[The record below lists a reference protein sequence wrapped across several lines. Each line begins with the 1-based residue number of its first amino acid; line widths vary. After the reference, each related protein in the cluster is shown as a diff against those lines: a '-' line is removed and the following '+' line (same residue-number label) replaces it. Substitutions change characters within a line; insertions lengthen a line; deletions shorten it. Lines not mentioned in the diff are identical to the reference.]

1 MNAPLPDIS
10 LTDAAPGG
18 RPLEWVGMQG
28 IDLPVAVAEPG
39 CRRDVHARADVQV
52 DLPAPHVKGIHMS
65 RLYRLLD
72 GLDGLDD
79 GAALSPAGLQRVLHA
94 MVDSHRDCDT
104 RSARLRLRFDL
115 LARRAALVT
124 DGLAG
129 WKAYPVRLDAT
140 LTGSRFA
147 LRAQVTVVY
156 SSTCPCSAA
165 LSRHWVEQAFLAA
178 FGRDDRVEPAAVAAW
193 LKRHATAATPHSQR
207 SEAVVSVA
215 LPDDGAT
222 LGLIDLIDRIEHA
235 LGTPVQTAVKRADEQ
250 AFAVL
255 NGGNLMFVEDAAR
268 RVQAALDGYHAT
280 PHVHVRHLE
289 SLHPHDAVAWAA
301 PVREGA
307 DASCSAS
314 RTRTSCAAAA
324 RGAARIR
331 STAIRTA
338 SSCCWKR
345 TRWIT
350 GR

>member
-1 MNAPLPDIS
+1 MEKALHRIPSMNAPLPDIS
-10 LTDAAPGG
+10 LTDAAPGR

-72 GLDGLDD
+72 GLGD
-79 GAALSPAGLQRVLHA
+79 GAVLSPVGLRPVLQA

-104 RSARLRLRFDL
+104 RRARLRLRFDL

-129 WKAYPVRLDAT
+129 WKAYPVRIDAT
-140 LTGSRFA
+140 LTDVGFE

-207 SEAVVSVA
+207 SEAVVSVG
-215 LPDDGAT
+215 LPADGAT

-268 RVQAALDGYHAT
+268 RVQAALDGRHAN
-280 PHVHVRHLE
+280 PRVHVRHLE

-307 DASCSAS
+307 DAC
-314 RTRTSCAAAA
+314 
-324 RGAARIR
+324 
-331 STAIRTA
+331 
-338 SSCCWKR
+338 
-345 TRWIT
+345 
-350 GR
+350 

>member
-10 LTDAAPGG
+10 LTDAAPGR

-72 GLDGLDD
+72 GLDD
-79 GAALSPAGLQRVLHA
+79 GAALSPAGLRPVLQA

-104 RSARLRLRFDL
+104 RRARLRLRFDL

-129 WKAYPVRLDAT
+129 WKAYPVRIDAT
-140 LTGSRFA
+140 LTDVGFE

-207 SEAVVSVA
+207 SEAVVSVGLSA
-215 LPDDGAT
+215 DGAT

-268 RVQAALDGYHAT
+268 RVQAALDGRHAH
-280 PHVHVRHLE
+280 PRVHVRHLE

-307 DASCSAS
+307 DAC
-314 RTRTSCAAAA
+314 
-324 RGAARIR
+324 
-331 STAIRTA
+331 
-338 SSCCWKR
+338 
-345 TRWIT
+345 
-350 GR
+350 

>member
-1 MNAPLPDIS
+1 MEKAPHRIPSMNAPLPDIS
-10 LTDAAPGG
+10 LTDAAPGR

-72 GLDGLDD
+72 GLGDGD
-79 GAALSPAGLQRVLHA
+79 ALSPAGLRPVLQA

-104 RSARLRLRFDL
+104 RRARLRLRFDL

-129 WKAYPVRLDAT
+129 WKAYPVRIDAT
-140 LTGSRFA
+140 LTDAGFE

-207 SEAVVSVA
+207 SEAVVSA
-215 LPDDGAT
+215 GLPADGAT
-222 LGLIDLIDRIEHA
+222 LGLIDLIDRVEHA

-268 RVQAALDGYHAT
+268 RVQAALDGRHAH
-280 PHVHVRHLE
+280 PRVHVRHLE

-307 DASCSAS
+307 DAC
-314 RTRTSCAAAA
+314 
-324 RGAARIR
+324 
-331 STAIRTA
+331 
-338 SSCCWKR
+338 
-345 TRWIT
+345 
-350 GR
+350 

>member
-1 MNAPLPDIS
+1 MEKALQRIPSMNAPLPDIS
-10 LTDAAPGG
+10 LTDAAPGR

-52 DLPAPHVKGIHMS
+52 DLPVPHVKGIHMS

-72 GLDGLDD
+72 GLGDGD
-79 GAALSPAGLQRVLHA
+79 ALSPAGLRPVLQA

-104 RSARLRLRFDL
+104 RRARLRLRFDL

-129 WKAYPVRLDAT
+129 WKAYPVRIDAT
-140 LTGSRFA
+140 LTDAGFEV
-147 LRAQVTVVY
+147 RAQVTVAY

-207 SEAVVSVA
+207 SEAVVSA
-215 LPDDGAT
+215 GLPADGAT
-222 LGLIDLIDRIEHA
+222 LGLIDLIDRVEHA

-268 RVQAALDGYHAT
+268 RVQDALDGRHAH
-280 PHVHVRHLE
+280 PRVHVRHLE

-307 DASCSAS
+307 DAC
-314 RTRTSCAAAA
+314 
-324 RGAARIR
+324 
-331 STAIRTA
+331 
-338 SSCCWKR
+338 
-345 TRWIT
+345 
-350 GR
+350 

>member
-1 MNAPLPDIS
+1 MEKALHRIPSMNAPLPDIS
-10 LTDAAPGG
+10 LTDAAPGR

-72 GLDGLDD
+72 GLGDGD
-79 GAALSPAGLQRVLHA
+79 ALSPAGLRPVLQA

-104 RSARLRLRFDL
+104 RRARLRLRFDL

-129 WKAYPVRLDAT
+129 WKAYPVRIDAT
-140 LTGSRFA
+140 LTDAGFE

-207 SEAVVSVA
+207 SEAVVSA
-215 LPDDGAT
+215 GLPADGAT
-222 LGLIDLIDRIEHA
+222 LGLIDLIDRVEHA

-268 RVQAALDGYHAT
+268 RVLAALDGRHAH
-280 PHVHVRHLE
+280 PRVHVRHLE

-301 PVREGA
+301 PVREGT
-307 DASCSAS
+307 DAC
-314 RTRTSCAAAA
+314 
-324 RGAARIR
+324 
-331 STAIRTA
+331 
-338 SSCCWKR
+338 
-345 TRWIT
+345 
-350 GR
+350 

>member
-1 MNAPLPDIS
+1 MEKALHRIPSMNAPLPDIS
-10 LTDAAPGG
+10 LTDAAPGR

-72 GLDGLDD
+72 GLDD
-79 GAALSPAGLQRVLHA
+79 GAALSPAGLRPVLQA

-104 RSARLRLRFDL
+104 RRARLRLHFDL

-129 WKAYPVRLDAT
+129 WKAYPVRIDAT
-140 LTGSRFA
+140 LTDVGFE

-207 SEAVVSVA
+207 SEAIVSVG
-215 LPDDGAT
+215 LPADGAT
-222 LGLIDLIDRIEHA
+222 LGLINLIDRIEHA

-268 RVQAALDGYHAT
+268 RVQAALDDRHAH
-280 PHVHVRHLE
+280 PRVHVRHLE

-307 DASCSAS
+307 DAC
-314 RTRTSCAAAA
+314 
-324 RGAARIR
+324 
-331 STAIRTA
+331 
-338 SSCCWKR
+338 
-345 TRWIT
+345 
-350 GR
+350 

>member
-1 MNAPLPDIS
+1 M
-10 LTDAAPGG
+10 
-18 RPLEWVGMQG
+18 
-28 IDLPVAVAEPG
+28 
-39 CRRDVHARADVQV
+39 
-52 DLPAPHVKGIHMS
+52 
-65 RLYRLLD
+65 
-72 GLDGLDD
+72 
-79 GAALSPAGLQRVLHA
+79 
-94 MVDSHRDCDT
+94 
-104 RSARLRLRFDL
+104 
-115 LARRAALVT
+115 
-124 DGLAG
+124 
-129 WKAYPVRLDAT
+129 
-140 LTGSRFA
+140 
-147 LRAQVTVVY
+147 TVVY

-268 RVQAALDGYHAT
+268 RVHRAGRLPCN
-280 PHVHVRHLE
+280 PHVHVRHLKACIRTMRWPPRRCAKAPT
-289 SLHPHDAVAWAA
+289 HADPQAV
-301 PVREGA
+301 PLRERA
-307 DASCSAS
+307 
-314 RTRTSCAAAA
+314 RRAAAA

>member
-10 LTDAAPGG
+10 LTDAAPGR

-72 GLDGLDD
+72 GLGDGD
-79 GAALSPAGLQRVLHA
+79 ALSPAGLRPVLQA

-104 RSARLRLRFDL
+104 RRARLRLRFDL

-129 WKAYPVRLDAT
+129 WKAYPVRIDAT
-140 LTGSRFA
+140 LTDAGFEV
-147 LRAQVTVVY
+147 RAQVTVAY

-207 SEAVVSVA
+207 SEAVVSA
-215 LPDDGAT
+215 GLPADGAT
-222 LGLIDLIDRIEHA
+222 LGLIDLIDRVEHA

-268 RVQAALDGYHAT
+268 RVQDALDGRHAH
-280 PHVHVRHLE
+280 PRVHVRHLE

-307 DASCSAS
+307 DAC
-314 RTRTSCAAAA
+314 
-324 RGAARIR
+324 
-331 STAIRTA
+331 
-338 SSCCWKR
+338 
-345 TRWIT
+345 
-350 GR
+350 

>member
-10 LTDAAPGG
+10 LTDAAPGR

-72 GLDGLDD
+72 GLGDGT
-79 GAALSPAGLQRVLHA
+79 ALSPAGLRPVLQA

-104 RSARLRLRFDL
+104 RRARLRLRFDL

-129 WKAYPVRLDAT
+129 WKAYPVRIDAT
-140 LTGSRFA
+140 LTDAGFE
-147 LRAQVTVVY
+147 LRAQVTVAY

-165 LSRHWVEQAFLAA
+165 LSRHWVERAFLAA

-207 SEAVVSVA
+207 SEAVVSA
-215 LPDDGAT
+215 GLPADGAT
-222 LGLIDLIDRIEHA
+222 LGLIDLIDRVEHA

-268 RVQAALDGYHAT
+268 RVQAALDGRHAH
-280 PHVHVRHLE
+280 PRVHVRHLE

-307 DASCSAS
+307 DAC
-314 RTRTSCAAAA
+314 
-324 RGAARIR
+324 
-331 STAIRTA
+331 
-338 SSCCWKR
+338 
-345 TRWIT
+345 
-350 GR
+350 

>member
-1 MNAPLPDIS
+1 MEKALHRIPSMNAPLPDIS
-10 LTDAAPGG
+10 LTDAAPGR

-52 DLPAPHVKGIHMS
+52 DLPAPRVKGIHMS

-72 GLDGLDD
+72 GLGDGD
-79 GAALSPAGLQRVLHA
+79 ALSPAGLRPVLQA

-104 RSARLRLRFDL
+104 RRARLRLRFDL

-129 WKAYPVRLDAT
+129 WKAYPVRIDAT
-140 LTGSRFA
+140 LTDAGFE
-147 LRAQVTVVY
+147 LRAQVTVAY

-207 SEAVVSVA
+207 SEAVVSA
-215 LPDDGAT
+215 GLPADGAT
-222 LGLIDLIDRIEHA
+222 LGLIDLIDRVEHA

-268 RVQAALDGYHAT
+268 RVQAALDGRHAH
-280 PHVHVRHLE
+280 PRVHVRHLE

-307 DASCSAS
+307 DAC
-314 RTRTSCAAAA
+314 
-324 RGAARIR
+324 
-331 STAIRTA
+331 
-338 SSCCWKR
+338 
-345 TRWIT
+345 
-350 GR
+350 

>member
-1 MNAPLPDIS
+1 MNAALPDIS
-10 LTDAAPGG
+10 LTDVAPGR
-18 RPLEWVGMQG
+18 RPLDWVGMQG

-52 DLPAPHVKGIHMS
+52 DLPAPDVKGIHMS

-72 GLDGLDD
+72 GLGDGT
-79 GAALSPAGLQRVLHA
+79 ALSPAGLRRVLHA

-104 RSARLRLRFDL
+104 RSARLRLHFDL

-129 WKAYPVRLDAT
+129 WKAYPVRIDAT
-140 LTGSRFA
+140 LTGARFE
-147 LRAQVTVVY
+147 LRAQVTAVY

-193 LKRHATAATPHSQR
+193 LKRYATAATPHSQR

-215 LPDDGAT
+215 LPADGAT

-255 NGGNLMFVEDAAR
+255 NGENLMFVEDAAR
-268 RVQAALDGYHAT
+268 RVQAALDGYHAN
-280 PHVHVRHLE
+280 PRVHVRHLE

-307 DASCSAS
+307 DAC
-314 RTRTSCAAAA
+314 
-324 RGAARIR
+324 
-331 STAIRTA
+331 
-338 SSCCWKR
+338 
-345 TRWIT
+345 
-350 GR
+350 

>member
-10 LTDAAPGG
+10 LTDAAPGR

-72 GLDGLDD
+72 GLDD
-79 GAALSPAGLQRVLHA
+79 GAALSPAGLRPVLQA

-104 RSARLRLRFDL
+104 RRARLRLHFDL

-129 WKAYPVRLDAT
+129 WKAYPVRIDAT
-140 LTGSRFA
+140 LTDIGFE

-207 SEAVVSVA
+207 SEAVVSVG
-215 LPDDGAT
+215 LPADGAT

-268 RVQAALDGYHAT
+268 RVQAALDGRHAH
-280 PHVHVRHLE
+280 PRVHVRHLE

-301 PVREGA
+301 PVRQGA
-307 DASCSAS
+307 DAC
-314 RTRTSCAAAA
+314 
-324 RGAARIR
+324 
-331 STAIRTA
+331 
-338 SSCCWKR
+338 
-345 TRWIT
+345 
-350 GR
+350 